1 MRGNTINVDIDALN
15 ILVTGLSNENLAQ
28 FEQSLFK
35 CVEKLSF
42 KNHCSP
48 YAIMKRSRSYQQSVI
63 LPLCKE
69 FQYGKINTETPCLVI
84 STGYRYSIDDP
95 CSVYQCFI

>member
-48 YAIMKRSRSYQQSVI
+48 YAIMKRSRSYHRRTGR
-63 LPLCKE
+63 PLGVVGLFLQE
-69 FQYGKINTETPCLVI
+69 VPE
-84 STGYRYSIDDP
+84 
-95 CSVYQCFI
+95 